1 MAQTFDIRFARSA
14 GLAGFFE
21 APANEF
27 RWKGAGRL
35 SIDASG
41 ISIAL
46 RRGLMTLFARG
57 QFRRIAAN
65 SLIEVY
71 REGNALRLEF
81 STRESARAV
90 LPFWA
95 SDRIA
100 AAEIVTLLPT
110 HRSVELEDTGSAR
123 RYRFDRR
130 LGVSL
135 LVGVVMLGAGA
146 VALQRYLADERIA
159 ASVLAVAQPPV
170 QVPAREALST
180 PPVSKPDANS
190 HLAPG
195 TATATAA
202 PASAASGRPIPLYM
216 NPPELPASSLDS
228 SAVVAE
234 PVVAQTEAAPAPS
247 VDTSSRTWVVF
258 PSTDGIYPIV
268 AGDPRYEIARRE
280 FDRFQAER
288 AQLRGNYLYER
299 DFPNAER
306 LEAIEAGWMVV
317 TARIYDS
324 RELAAIE
331 FIALREMELA
341 VSRSWRVYL
350 SVHAAGL
357 RADNKALVRLSSTY
371 LASAEAL
378 ESMLPQFVH

>member
-46 RRGLMTLFARG
+46 RRGLMTVFARA

-65 SLIEVY
+65 RLIEVY

-130 LGVSL
+130 LGASL

-146 VALQRYLADERIA
+146 VALQRYLADEPIA
-159 ASVLAVAQPPV
+159 ASVMAVAQPPV
-170 QVPAREALST
+170 QVPAREALTT
-180 PPVSKPDANS
+180 PPASKPDANS
-190 HLAPG
+190 QLAVG
-195 TATATAA
+195 TSTAAAA
-202 PASAASGRPIPLYM
+202 PAPAASGRPIPLYM

-228 SAVVAE
+228 SVVVAE
-234 PVVAQTEAAPAPS
+234 PVLVQAEAAAPGA
-247 VDTSSRTWVVF
+247 DANSRTWVVV
-258 PSTDGIYPIV
+258 PSTDGVYPIV

-288 AQLRGNYLYER
+288 AQLRANYLYER

-341 VSRSWRVYL
+341 VSRGWRVYL

-378 ESMLPQFVH
+378 ESMLPRFVH